1 MKKQLANKIAHEL
14 VYKTYK
20 CPYCGRL
27 VPNFSLL
34 TKDMCIWCDYR
45 SCQEKRQKLD
55 LLNQIWYT
63 YDNDKETKDE
73 TKS

>member
-1 MKKQLANKIAHEL
+1 MSLKEL
-14 VYKTYK
+14 FCK
-20 CPYCGRL
+20 YCGRFL
-27 VPNFSLL
+27 PNETL
-34 TKDMCIWCDYR
+34 TTKYGCIWCDYR